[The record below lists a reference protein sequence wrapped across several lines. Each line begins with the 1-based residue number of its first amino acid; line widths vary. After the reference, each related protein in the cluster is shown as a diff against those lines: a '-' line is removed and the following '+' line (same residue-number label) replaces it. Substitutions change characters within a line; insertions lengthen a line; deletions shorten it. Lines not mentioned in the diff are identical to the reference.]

1 MSGRFKDVDWYCD
14 CCDAYLNT
22 QSGFDDSKYTWK
34 CTECGHKNSISSD
47 NVYSTKEEYLKKR
60 KGK

>member
-14 CCDAYLNT
+14 CCDAHLNA

-47 NVYSTKEEYLKKR
+47 NVYSTKEK
-60 KGK
+60 